1 LHKPKTDL
9 GNRPLRFDPIIYSNA
24 SHGKRKKACDDNQIP
39 KHLNFWDVKRKPC
52 PVANVYPPLEGL
64 SARRAPPKDIFQV
77 DDDSA
82 TPNADATIIDQDY
95 PVETYI

>member
-1 LHKPKTDL
+1 L
-9 GNRPLRFDPIIYSNA
+9 GNRPSRFDPIIYSNA
-24 SHGKRKKACDDNQIP
+24 SHGKRKKACDDDQIP

-52 PVANVYPPLEGL
+52 PVVNVL

>member
-1 LHKPKTDL
+1 MSI
-9 GNRPLRFDPIIYSNA
+9 R
-24 SHGKRKKACDDNQIP
+24 Q
-39 KHLNFWDVKRKPC
+39 
-52 PVANVYPPLEGL
+52 EGT
-64 SARRAPPKDIFQV
+64 SPDIFQV

>member
-1 LHKPKTDL
+1 VS
-9 GNRPLRFDPIIYSNA
+9 RSQ
-24 SHGKRKKACDDNQIP
+24 C
-39 KHLNFWDVKRKPC
+39 
-52 PVANVYPPLEGL
+52 L
-64 SARRAPPKDIFQV
+64 SAFGGFIRQERAPPKDIFQV